1 MSVKGRNKKQEGIL
15 ILRPSMHTNWP
26 LQLLTE
32 PYFFS
37 PLKVTVLGKIDAA
50 SRDHFMEPIY
60 KLRVS
65 CENIS
70 SRGKNPQFLVEQ
82 CFMYLP

>member
-15 ILRPSMHTNWP
+15 ILPPSVRTDWR

-37 PLKVTVLGKIDAA
+37 PLKVTVLGKINAA
-50 SRDHFMEPIY
+50 SGDHFMEPLY

-65 CENIS
+65 CVNIS

-82 CFMYLP
+82 CFMCLP